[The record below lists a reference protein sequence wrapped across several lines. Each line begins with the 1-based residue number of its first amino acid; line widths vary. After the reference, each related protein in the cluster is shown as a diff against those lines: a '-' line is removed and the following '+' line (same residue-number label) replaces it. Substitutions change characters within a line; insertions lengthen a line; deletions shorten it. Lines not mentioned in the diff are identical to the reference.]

1 MTQIKQQT
9 TEKTVNITITLPE
22 GYSSAKYDKETQSV
36 CFIKDEY
43 TVFDFKRALE
53 SKKGET
59 VYYMSSDSDIQSLQL
74 GHDDIADADT
84 YANSICS
91 YDEAVAFRA
100 LMQLRLMRNAYV
112 RDWKPDDDK
121 IVYYISMPDFEV
133 CSTVKRICLGLF
145 TFPTKD
151 SATEFVKCNRGLFD
165 KIKVLFE

>member
-1 MTQIKQQT
+1 M
-9 TEKTVNITITLPE
+9 EKTVNITITLPE
-22 GYSSAKYDKETQSV
+22 GYSGARYDKETQSV

-43 TVFDFKRALE
+43 AVFDFKRALE

-59 VYYMSSDSDIQSLQL
+59 IYYMCSDSDIQSLL
-74 GHDDIADADT
+74 LNHDDIADT
-84 YANSICS
+84 GPYANSISS

-121 IVYYISMPDFEV
+121 IVYYISMYNFEV
-133 CSTVKRICLGLF
+133 CSTVKHVCSSMF
-145 TFPTKD
+145 TFPTKE
-151 SATEFVKCNRGLFD
+151 SATEFVKCNRGLFN